1 MPFEKIDIN
10 QKELF
15 KNASRRIRQK
25 KRLMYHYVFFVAAT
39 IVLAFVNLI
48 LNYAEDFTPF
58 NLPWYLSVCL
68 IWSFFLISH
77 TINVLFVQ
85 KLMGR
90 AWEEKYMNILVEKQL
105 AKLEKLQENVEKN
118 YPLDIQKQ
126 TPLQSEDEDTNI

>member
-1 MPFEKIDIN
+1 MSLDNIDID

-15 KNASRRIRQK
+15 KNAHRRIKQK
-25 KRLMYHYVFFVAAT
+25 KRLMFHLVIFVSAT

-58 NLPWYLSVCL
+58 NLPWYISICL
-68 IWSFFLISH
+68 IWAFFLITH
-77 TINVLFVQ
+77 GINVLFVQ

-105 AKLEKLQENVEKN
+105 TKLKKLQKEVDQN
-118 YPLDIQKQ
+118 YPLEKEN
-126 TPLQSEDEDTNI
+126 TSDTETRTSNT